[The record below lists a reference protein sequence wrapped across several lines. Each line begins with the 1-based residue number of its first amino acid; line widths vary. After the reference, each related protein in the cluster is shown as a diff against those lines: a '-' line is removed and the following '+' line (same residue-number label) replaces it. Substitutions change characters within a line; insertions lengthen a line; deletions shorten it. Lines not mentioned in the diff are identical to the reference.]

1 MKMQKIV
8 ILVKKNWKIP
18 VAFHKGS
25 NYDYHSITKELT
37 KELEKLFTCIGENTK
52 KYITFSV
59 IIEKEIIT
67 SEKRRKEIAKNIS
80 YRSQFI
86 DSARFMSSSLSYLV
100 YNLAE
105 GIHRI
110 KCKNW
115 HYNKKCETCRIKCK
129 DCKCFAE
136 YTNFKDN
143 LRK

>member
-1 MKMQKIV
+1 MKKIV

-18 VAFHKGS
+18 VAFHNGS
-25 NYDYHSITKELT
+25 NYNYHFIIKELT

-59 IIEKEIIT
+59 LIEKEVIA
-67 SEKRRKEIAKNIS
+67 SDKRRKEIAKNIS
-80 YRSQFI
+80 YRLQFI

-100 YNLAE
+100 YDLAE
-105 GIHRI
+105 GIHII
-110 KCKNW
+110 KCKYW
-115 HYNKKCETCRIKCK
+115 HYYKKCETCRITYK

-143 LRK
+143 LIK